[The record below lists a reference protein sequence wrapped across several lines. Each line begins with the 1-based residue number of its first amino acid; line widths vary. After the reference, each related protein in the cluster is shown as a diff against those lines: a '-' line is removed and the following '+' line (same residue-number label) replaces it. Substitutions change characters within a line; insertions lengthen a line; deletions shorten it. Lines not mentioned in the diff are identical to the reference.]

1 LLAGVATPDRSA
13 VCLACH
19 TPDADEPRPSA
30 TAAAIFFGR
39 GGIDPA
45 SGASVPGAVTHA
57 GVTDACLGC
66 HRNGSAAVERGA
78 GHQFATAP
86 STCRPCHAQLPPPS
100 DLTTRAR
107 TLWRLWRG
115 TDTAAGPPHA
125 GNARPD
131 RRTPR
136 GRAAWN
142 VLLVLEDPAA
152 AAHNAPYARALLAAA
167 ERALAASPAGEAR

>member
-1 LLAGVATPDRSA
+1 LLAGIAPPGRSA

-19 TPDADEPRPSA
+19 APDPDEPRPSA

-39 GGIDPA
+39 GGIDPV
-45 SGASVPGAVTHA
+45 SGAPLQGAFTHA
-57 GVTDACLGC
+57 RVADACVGC
-66 HRNGSAAVERGA
+66 HRNGPTTLERGA
-78 GHQFATAP
+78 GHRFAAAP
-86 STCRPCHAQLPPPS
+86 SACRSCHAQVPPAS
-100 DLTTRAR
+100 DVAERAR
-107 TLWRLWRG
+107 RLWQVWRG
-115 TDTAAGPPHA
+115 HDTATGPPHA

-167 ERALAASPAGEAR
+167 EPALATPPAGGAR